1 MAFLTGD
8 LMTLLHWNLM
18 MMMMIMIVTVMTMMM
33 MMTITWSQ
41 CCLGT

>member
-18 MMMMIMIVTVMTMMM
+18 SMIMIVTVMTMMM
-33 MMTITWSQ
+33 TITRSQ